1 MKQHLKYIV
10 CLLCCIVKIDFA
22 FAEFSHPDILSFEQS
37 VLPFTAS
44 RGGTIRM
51 SGDHYKHGCHSLL
64 WSWSR
69 DGAYLSV
76 RQPIAYEHHKTVNTD
91 NSVYTF
97 VFWMYLEQPLTD
109 SVRFEFRKQ
118 GKVCCW
124 FNYGTHFTGWRGA
137 WLAFRRDMQGKP
149 EEGMDELRI
158 YAPKGS
164 RKGQLYLDHVILSSL
179 QDVRHHTEIGR
190 ASCRERV

>member
-1 MKQHLKYIV
+1 MNKRLKLFSCILC
-10 CLLCCIVKIDFA
+10 CLLWTVNVYG
-22 FAEFSHPDILSFEQS
+22 EFSHPDILSFERS
-37 VLPFTAS
+37 VQPFTAS
-44 RGGTIRM
+44 RGGSITT

-69 DGAYLSV
+69 EGAYLSV

-124 FNYGTHFTGWRGA
+124 FNYAANFIGWRGA
-137 WLAFRRDMQGKP
+137 WLAFRRDMQGAP

-158 YAPKGS
+158 YA
-164 RKGQLYLDHVILSSL
+164 
-179 QDVRHHTEIGR
+179 
-190 ASCRERV
+190 